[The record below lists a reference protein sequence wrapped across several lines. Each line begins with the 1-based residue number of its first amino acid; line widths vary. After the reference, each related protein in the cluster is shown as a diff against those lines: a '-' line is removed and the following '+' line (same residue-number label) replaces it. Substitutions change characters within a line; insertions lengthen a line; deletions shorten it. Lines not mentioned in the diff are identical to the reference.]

1 MNSLKITEYRN
12 IRVLTTQQIADA
24 YETEERRISE
34 NYNSNKAR
42 YEEGKHYI
50 KLEGNSLKEFLQS
63 ANSVVQNPGKVRT
76 LYLWTEKGAFL
87 HAKSL
92 NTDKA
97 WETYSNLV
105 DGYYKQKNI
114 LEGLS
119 QEMIAIISID
129 KKQVQMEN
137 RMDKLEFD
145 IPLYGVEAKE
155 ISDHVKRK
163 GVKVLGGK
171 QSEAYKDKGIH
182 SKVFRDIYGQ
192 LKREFDLNDDSGKP
206 KSYMALKRKYIAE
219 AHELIDCY
227 QAPTY
232 LLELIETANAQMN
245 LGVA

>member
-1 MNSLKITEYRN
+1 MNNLKVTEYRN
-12 IRVLTTQQIADA
+12 IRVLTTQQIADV

-76 LYLWTEKGAFL
+76 LYLWTDKGAFL

-105 DGYYKQKNI
+105 DGYYKQKDA

-119 QEMIAIISID
+119 REMIAIISID
-129 KKQVQMEN
+129 KKQVQMES
-137 RMDKLEFD
+137 RMDKLEYEV
-145 IPLYGVEAKE
+145 PLYISEAEE
-155 ISDHVKRK
+155 ISRRARRK

-171 QSEAYKDKGIH
+171 DSPAYQDN
-182 SKVFRDIYGQ
+182 SLRQKVYCDIYRQ
-192 LKREFDLNDDSGKP
+192 LKREFCDECSV
-206 KSYMALKRKYIAE
+206 SYKAMKRKYRTDAMNFIDNYEVPAFLK
-219 AHELIDCY
+219 ELIN
-227 QAPTY
+227 
-232 LLELIETANAQMN
+232 EANAAK
-245 LGVA
+245 VA